1 MDPDEQTTGTRDEH
15 YNLISV
21 LYHALHGAE
30 NCNTYALDADAA
42 GDKRLAEFFRE
53 AGVMQSRLA
62 ERAKGM
68 LGLLEASS
76 ERGISPDEISGGIP
90 PERLTENTSGGISP
104 EDISGGIPPE
114 SDDIQGGAVL
124 PSGEGVPPTPNVSRT
139 PPGALPPL
147 HGGAESP
154 PSGALPD
161 PDLVLP
167 EEDVVASEDMPPD
180 ARQAATDRITPE
192 D

>member
-30 NCNTYALDADAA
+30 NCNTYALDAEAA

-53 AGVMQSRLA
+53 AGVMQ
-62 ERAKGM
+62 
-68 LGLLEASS
+68 
-76 ERGISPDEISGGIP
+76 
-90 PERLTENTSGGISP
+90 
-104 EDISGGIPPE
+104 
-114 SDDIQGGAVL
+114 
-124 PSGEGVPPTPNVSRT
+124 
-139 PPGALPPL
+139 
-147 HGGAESP
+147 SP

-167 EEDVVASEDMPPD
+167 EEDVVASEDMTPD
-180 ARQAATDRITPE
+180 ARQAATDRSPPKTRVPPCA
-192 D
+192 